1 MSKQKLDRL
10 LWSNFQEIYLGT
22 TAPSVIHVLDQPRV
36 EIVAVP
42 GEDRLTLRV
51 WTTEQVVAIGT
62 PRSITARFVSL
73 GQERVLEVST
83 SIRHLHQPF
92 LNLIFAICDQL
103 LSGSGTAAKA
113 VESALADFR
122 QLLAGGDLLSNEQLQ
137 GLFGEL
143 WTLRELIHV
152 NGAKSVDTWTGAQ
165 RLTHDFRYGQTELEV
180 KTTASASARH
190 HINGAGQ
197 LVPSVG
203 CSLYL
208 VSVLAQAT
216 GPAAGHSVP
225 ELVSSIATLL
235 SSARVQLGTFQD
247 RLRAVDYREADAV
260 HYVTRWALRAAPKA
274 IFIDADFPCITQS
287 GLDRML
293 GASNSGR
300 ISDVGYALDVN
311 GLGVEHGTEEFRK
324 IMTM

>member
-22 TAPSVIHVLDQPRV
+22 TAPSAIHVLDQPRV

-42 GEDRLTLRV
+42 AEDRVTLRV
-51 WTTEQVVAIGT
+51 WTTEPVVAIGT
-62 PRSITARFVSL
+62 PRSITARYVSL

-122 QLLAGGDLLSNEQLQ
+122 QLLAGGDFLSDEQLQ

-143 WTLRELIHV
+143 WTLRELIQV
-152 NGAKSVDTWTGAQ
+152 NGARSVDAWTGSQ
-165 RLTHDFRYGQTELEV
+165 RLTHDFRYRQTELEV
-180 KTTASASARH
+180 KTSASARPRH

-208 VSVLAQAT
+208 VSVLAQPT
-216 GPAAGHSVP
+216 GPAAGYSVP
-225 ELVSSIATLL
+225 ELVSGITALL
-235 SSARVQLGTFQD
+235 SSARVELGTFQD
-247 RLRAVDYREADAV
+247 RLRAADYREADAV
-260 HYVTRWALRAAPKA
+260 HYVTRWTLRAAPKA
-274 IFIDADFPCITQS
+274 IFIDSEFPCITQ
-287 GLDRML
+287 GKLDRML
-293 GASNSGR
+293 GSASSAR
-300 ISDVGYALDVN
+300 ISDVGYSLDVS
-311 GLGVEHGTEEFRK
+311 GLGVEHGTDEFRK
-324 IMTM
+324 IVTI

>member
-42 GEDRLTLRV
+42 AEDRVTLRL
-51 WTTEQVVAIGT
+51 WTAEQVVAIGT
-62 PRSITARFVSL
+62 PRAITARYVSL

-83 SIRHLHQPF
+83 SVRHLHQPF

-103 LSGSGTAAKA
+103 LSGSGTAANA

-122 QLLAGGDLLSNEQLQ
+122 QLLAGGDLLSDEQLQ

-143 WTLRELIHV
+143 WTLRELIQV
-152 NGAKSVDTWTGAQ
+152 NGARSVDAWTGAK

-180 KTTASASARH
+180 KTTASANARH

-208 VSVLAQAT
+208 VSVLAQPT
-216 GPAAGHSVP
+216 GPAAGYSVP
-225 ELVSSIATLL
+225 EVVSSITALL
-235 SSARVQLGTFQD
+235 SAARVELGTFQD
-247 RLRAVDYREADAV
+247 RLRAADYREADAV
-260 HYVTRWALRAAPKA
+260 HYLTRWALRAAPKA
-274 IFIDADFPCITQS
+274 IFIDSEFPCITQ
-287 GLDRML
+287 GKLDRML
-293 GASNSGR
+293 GAAYSGR
-300 ISDVGYALDVN
+300 ISDVGYSLDVS
-311 GLGVEHGTEEFRK
+311 GLGVEHGTDEFRK
-324 IMTM
+324 IITI

>member
-22 TAPSVIHVLDQPRV
+22 SAPSVIHVLDQPRV

-42 GEDRLTLRV
+42 AEDRLTLRV
-51 WTTEQVVAIGT
+51 WTSEQVVAIGT
-62 PRSITARFVSL
+62 PRAIMARYVSL

-83 SIRHLHQPF
+83 SVRHLHQPF

-122 QLLAGGDLLSNEQLQ
+122 QLLAGGDLLSDERLQ

-143 WTLRELIHV
+143 WTLRELIQV
-152 NGAKSVDTWTGAQ
+152 NGAKSVEAWTGPK
-165 RLTHDFRYGQTELEV
+165 RLTHDFRYGRTELEL
-180 KTTASASARH
+180 KTTASASPRH
-190 HINGAGQ
+190 RINGAGQ

-208 VSVLAQAT
+208 VSVLAQPT
-216 GPAAGHSVP
+216 GPAAGNSVP
-225 ELVSSIATLL
+225 ELVSRITALL
-235 SSARVQLGTFQD
+235 SSARAELGTFQD
-247 RLRAVDYREADAV
+247 RLRAADYRETDAV

-274 IFIDADFPCITQS
+274 ILIHSDFPSITQ
-287 GLDRML
+287 GRLDWML
-293 GASNSGR
+293 GTSNSGR
-300 ISDVGYALDVN
+300 ISDVGYSLDVS
-311 GLGVEHGTEEFRK
+311 GLGVEYGTDEFRN
-324 IMTM
+324 IITI